1 MTSSVDKDDAMKASL
16 HNLQA
21 DRIPLIQRLNQQFV
35 IESKFD
41 AYANDIQTL
50 GRKNRALIDSIDG
63 QQSRLRTMQS
73 MLHQTADNQDIT
85 SRRSPENTPA
95 PIQEQDDSAA
105 SGNTN
110 DSYSLQNNNV
120 DTRCR
125 NDANLSL
132 NTQQDIS
139 IHRRE
144 QRNELN
150 KFQSA
155 SSEDKADYRRSQ
167 FLHRIASI
175 EQTIEELKATK
186 DKLPVQQAYLTRKM
200 QRQQQRIL
208 SLRSEIERVSPLEDS
223 AFVSSDL
230 LHACT
235 QTFTKKHFVRR
246 LQLEMTS
253 CRENIA
259 ACREEII
266 SMNRKLDSIA
276 ADIVKKRAQLGDRK
290 AALLQYDKQR
300 NIVSKMRIVV
310 SREPEELKKHFLLL
324 WKKEVGEH
332 KRIRSTLESIAA
344 SIRRRQYK
352 IAWKHWTRL
361 DSKSFNHSNVKG
373 QGGGIG
379 TDDLLLQEARLKENI
394 DESSAILRK
403 LLKTDERDGD
413 EQATG
418 TCTTNNLLGDEGEA
432 ILLKGDF
439 LFSAAHYEASLKCFE
454 RAEAVISSHRLS
466 GTAAIELAATVVNK
480 IGRIHLA
487 MQAID
492 LAIVYFG
499 RNLSLAHEENNL
511 ETHQVSALIGL
522 SECYMQKQDFRY
534 ACDFLL
540 QSLPLICNE
549 DRERT
554 VYSLLQQCYE
564 HMNKPEEAAFYSS
577 KLHDMRDTRKERVEA
592 AFNKIDSL
600 RQRLIDVSASNSR
613 VVNIQASSTK
623 RVTLAKQMKAKEK
636 ELSDSNR
643 ALGDSREF
651 SSQLEDLENEIIAEM
666 EAAANAKKNR
676 IISFRI
682 HDSSQ
687 EIKKKELLFRLG
699 EKLNMT
705 RKKQEEC
712 LYEIATLERTA
723 RNLHDDLSDL
733 QEEKAVEERPLVER
747 VLELRSYRCVA
758 INASNTA
765 LGNIAGD
772 NGGVEYVALSNG
784 KECFIHNM
792 HSGELETVF
801 MGDVEGQHV
810 GPLVGHTS
818 TITAL
823 FFHGTR
829 VYTGSTDASIICW
842 GIKSTEK
849 LFQSKGH
856 EGAIT
861 CIFSDGTK
869 TLSGASDKAII
880 VWSLDG
886 LLLHRITGHVGGVH
900 RIQCGVSWFAS
911 SSYGTIF
918 VWEMIRR
925 NATDEI
931 VRIKCRQRLTLSQGN
946 VTALQFSE
954 SELVTGDNMGYL
966 KVWNIKSG
974 EAITSVKAHQSAV
987 TSLQVDATK
996 AVSCGMDMIVQVTDI
1011 IQGHV
1016 LQTLRGH
1023 NAPIFAVAFD
1033 QRQIVSVSS
1042 DGEIRF
1048 WSWGR

>member
-1 MTSSVDKDDAMKASL
+1 MKVKASL
-16 HNLQA
+16 HNLHA

-35 IESKFD
+35 IESRFD
-41 AYANDIQTL
+41 AYANDLQTL

-63 QQSRLRTMQS
+63 QQSRLRAMQS

-85 SRRSPENTPA
+85 SRARESPENTSA
-95 PIQEQDDSAA
+95 PIQEQDESGT
-105 SGNTN
+105 SGNAN
-110 DSYSLQNNNV
+110 DSYSLQNNNL
-120 DTRCR
+120 DTRRR
-125 NDANLSL
+125 NDANHSL
-132 NTQQDIS
+132 NIRQDIS
-139 IHRRE
+139 IHHRE
-144 QRNELN
+144 QRNEIN

-175 EQTIEELKATK
+175 EQTIEELKAKK
-186 DKLPVQQAYLTRKM
+186 DEIPGQQAYLTRKM
-200 QRQQQRIL
+200 QRHQQRIL

-266 SMNRKLDSIA
+266 SMNTKLDSIA
-276 ADIVKKRAQLGDRK
+276 ADIDKKRAQLGDRK

-300 NIVSKMRIVV
+300 NIVSKMRTVV
-310 SREPEELKKHFLLL
+310 SREPEELKKHYLLS
-324 WKKEVGEH
+324 WKKEVVEH

-344 SIRRRQYK
+344 SIRRRQCK
-352 IAWKHWTRL
+352 TAWKHWTRL
-361 DSKSFNHSNVKG
+361 DSKSLNHSNVKG

-403 LLKTDERDGD
+403 LLKTVERD

-418 TCTTNNLLGDEGEA
+418 TCTTINLLGDEGEA

-439 LFSAAHYEASLKCFE
+439 LFSTAHYEASLKCFE
-454 RAEAVISSHRLS
+454 RVEAVISSHRLS

-540 QSLPLICNE
+540 QSLRLICDE

-577 KLHDMRDTRKERVEA
+577 KLHDMRDTRMERVEA

-613 VVNIQASSTK
+613 VVKIQASSTK

-636 ELSDSNR
+636 ELSDANR
-643 ALGDSREF
+643 ALRDSREF

-758 INASNTA
+758 MNASNTA

-772 NGGVEYVALSNG
+772 NGGIEYVALSNG
-784 KECFIHNM
+784 KECYIHNM
-792 HSGELETVF
+792 HSGELGTVF

-880 VWSLDG
+880 VWSPDG

-900 RIQCGVSWFAS
+900 HIHCGVSWFAS

-918 VWEMIRR
+918 VWEMIHR
-925 NATDEI
+925 NETDEI

-966 KVWNIKSG
+966 KVWNIKSE

-1023 NAPIFAVAFD
+1023 SAPIFAVTFD

-1048 WSWGR
+1048 WSWED